1 LGVDPRTDHDESGL
15 FVVPNSKFIGDTC
28 FDSYSIGHNR
38 EAEGYEDTWYDAENM
53 DESYKQYTF
62 QVDYSS
68 TTSDIYFTV
77 ETYSHA
83 IIPLECTT
91 GKYSAGGT
99 VNYPVAFVEVYKNS
113 VL

>member
-1 LGVDPRTDHDESGL
+1 
-15 FVVPNSKFIGDTC
+15 
-28 FDSYSIGHNR
+28 
-38 EAEGYEDTWYDAENM
+38 M